1 MTDPRLLLSHEFPP
15 ETRGTLDDLEAALRD
30 RLPKIEVVRA
40 TDYADSTAKVAD
52 AEIIV
57 EHGLYDDHLNAAES
71 LQWVQSLSSGANRY
85 DRDRLREMDV
95 LLTTA
100 SGVHA
105 RPIAEQV
112 LTYLLAFERNLLR
125 GLRQQR
131 GREWRRYPA
140 GELGDCTLAVV
151 GVGAIGG
158 RVTELASALDMTV
171 LGVRNN
177 PDRPYP
183 AVDEMI
189 GPDDLHAALGRAD
202 YAVLACPLTEDTRGM
217 IGSAELTSLGN
228 DGVLVNVARGAVVQ
242 QDALTE
248 ALQTGDLRGAA
259 LDVFEDEPLPA
270 ESPLWDLSNVVV
282 TPHVAGGTPLFP
294 EYCAEIIAENY
305 DHFIAGDYDKMRNRV
320 L

>member
-1 MTDPRLLLSHEFPP
+1 MTNPRLILSHEFPP

-30 RLPKIEVVRA
+30 RLPEADIVRTA
-40 TDYADSTAKVAD
+40 DYAHSVAKIAD
-52 AEIIV
+52 AEIII
-57 EHGLYDDHLNAAES
+57 EHGLYDDYLDAAES

-112 LTYLLAFERNLLR
+112 LTYLLAFERDLLR

-131 GREWRRYPA
+131 DREWRRYPA

-158 RVTELASALDMTV
+158 RVAELGAALGTTV

-177 PDRPYP
+177 PDRPHP
-183 AVDEMI
+183 AVDKMV
-189 GPDDLHAALGRAD
+189 GPDDCHSVFGRAD
-202 YAVLACPLTEDTRGM
+202 YAVLACPLTEETRGM
-217 IGSAELTSLGN
+217 IGPAELTSLGN

-259 LDVFEDEPLPA
+259 LDVFEEEPLPS
-270 ESPLWDLSNVVV
+270 ESPLWDLSNVIV
-282 TPHVAGGTPLFP
+282 TPHMAGGTPLFP
-294 EYCAEIIAENY
+294 QRCAEIIAENY
-305 DHFIAGDYDKMRNRV
+305 RYFVAGDYDQMRNRV

>member
-1 MTDPRLLLSHEFPP
+1 MTDLHLLLSHDFPP

-30 RLPKIEVVRA
+30 RLPDADIVRA
-40 TDYADSTAKVAD
+40 TDYADSVAKVAD
-52 AEIIV
+52 ADILV
-57 EHGLYDDHLNAAES
+57 EHGLYDDHLAAADS
-71 LQWVQSLSSGANRY
+71 LRWVQSLSSGANRY
-85 DRDRLREMDV
+85 NIDQLRERDI

-112 LTYLLAFERNLLR
+112 LTYLLTFERDLLR

-131 GREWRRYPA
+131 GCEWQRYPA

-158 RVTELASALDMTV
+158 CIAELASAIGMEV
-171 LGVRNN
+171 LGVRNH
-177 PDRPYP
+177 PDQPHP
-183 AVDEMI
+183 AVDDML
-189 GPDDLHAALGRAD
+189 GPTDHHAALGRAD

-217 IGSAELTSLGN
+217 IGSEELTSLGN

-242 QDALTE
+242 QDALAE

-259 LDVFEDEPLPA
+259 LDVFEEEPLPA

-282 TPHVAGGTPLFP
+282 TPHMAGGTPLFP
-294 EYCAEIIAENY
+294 ERCAEIIAENY
-305 DHFIAGDYDKMRNRV
+305 RHFVAGEYDELRNRV
-320 L
+320 C